1 MISAVNLERCEMI
14 RLLKIFTVLA
24 PLTLISSVVA
34 NAQSQTDA
42 DRAAQAAIKQLHSR
56 DIPEASLPC
65 TPEESKWWSELRK
78 VGKAINQAEP
88 DRPDTKKLA
97 QLIKEGIE
105 KAYEIPIPDR
115 YALILWRARPPAT
128 PKKINGSIALAV
140 ELLPDGT
147 VGEVK
152 IAQGLDPEIDKKA
165 IDATR
170 KLVFLPAIKNRKF
183 VSLWMPMTMSY
194 STYETFHR

>member
-1 MISAVNLERCEMI
+1 MN
-14 RLLKIFTVLA
+14 LLKVYSLPVL
-24 PLTLISSVVA
+24 LILLGTGSA
-34 NAQSQTDA
+34 AAQTQTDA
-42 DRAAQAAIKQLHSR
+42 DRAAQAAIKAVHAR

-65 TPEESKWWSELRK
+65 TPDEAKWWSELRK
-78 VGKAINQAEP
+78 VANAFNQAQP
-88 DRPDTKKLA
+88 DKPDTKKLI
-97 QLIKEGIE
+97 QLIKEGLE

-152 IAQGLDPEIDKKA
+152 IAQGLDPGIDKMA

-194 STYETFHR
+194 SSYEIFHR

>member
-1 MISAVNLERCEMI
+1 MTMN
-14 RLLKIFTVLA
+14 LLKVYSLPVL
-24 PLTLISSVVA
+24 LILLGTGSA
-34 NAQSQTDA
+34 AAQTQTDA
-42 DRAAQAAIKQLHSR
+42 DRAAQAAIKAVHAR

-65 TPEESKWWSELRK
+65 TPDEAKWWSELRK
-78 VGKAINQAEP
+78 VANAFNQAQP
-88 DRPDTKKLA
+88 DKPDTKKLIP
-97 QLIKEGIE
+97 LIKEGIE

-152 IAQGLDPEIDKKA
+152 IAQGLDPGIDKMA

-194 STYETFHR
+194 SSYEIFHR

>member
-1 MISAVNLERCEMI
+1 MIK
-14 RLLKIFTVLA
+14 LLKICAVLV
-24 PLTLISSVVA
+24 PIILIASVA
-34 NAQSQTDA
+34 AIAQSQTDA
-42 DRAAQAAIKQLHSR
+42 ERAAQAAIRQLHSR
-56 DIPEASLPC
+56 DVPEASLPC
-65 TPEESKWWSELRK
+65 TPDEAKWWSELRK
-78 VGKAINQAEP
+78 VASAFNQAEP
-88 DRPDTKKLA
+88 DKPDTKKFN

-105 KAYEIPIPDR
+105 KAYQIPIPDR

-152 IAQGLDPEIDKKA
+152 IAQGLDPGIDKMA

-183 VSLWMPMTMSY
+183 VSLWLPMTMSY
-194 STYETFHR
+194 SSYETFHR

>member
-1 MISAVNLERCEMI
+1 MTRILKLTSLAFAFGLVMNASA
-14 RLLKIFTVLA
+14 LA
-24 PLTLISSVVA
+24 QT
-34 NAQSQTDA
+34 QSDA
-42 DRAAQAAIKQLHSR
+42 DRAAQAAIKQVHAR
-56 DIPEASLPC
+56 EIPEASLPC
-65 TPEESKWWSELRK
+65 TPDEAKWWSELRK
-78 VGKAINQAEP
+78 VGNAFNQAEP

-152 IAQGLDPEIDKKA
+152 IAQGLDPGIDKMA

-194 STYETFHR
+194 STVETYHR